1 MQWEKIQTKKMS
13 KKDFNLRRYT
23 DLGNRI
29 LLFNGAINSG
39 KELIELIEENAH
51 WELAEEI
58 RDDFGPTR
66 AETTLELPAGFHPL
80 WKYLY
85 TCLEECVN
93 TYAHVMSDR
102 PSKYYNEEVS
112 DEYKDFV
119 HISKYRTGGYVDVH
133 TDNDV
138 TEDGLFTMI
147 WYLNDDYEGGE
158 VGFVDP
164 DITITPK
171 SGDVLIFPA
180 MNPHYSKEVLRGTK
194 YLSIKQFDY

>member
-1 MQWEKIQTKKMS
+1 MT
-13 KKDFNLRRYT
+13 KKDFELRRYT

-29 LLFNGAINSG
+29 LLFDGAIDNG
-39 KELIELIEENAH
+39 KELIDLIEENAH
-51 WELAEEI
+51 WRFAEEI
-58 RDDFGPTR
+58 RDEFGPTR
-66 AETTLELPAGFHPL
+66 AETTLELSAGFHPL

-85 TCLEECVN
+85 TSIEECLN
-93 TYAHVMSDR
+93 TYALVMSGR

-112 DEYKDFV
+112 DEHKDFV

-133 TDNDV
+133 TDNEV
-138 TEDGLFTMI
+138 TEDGIFTMI
-147 WYLNDDYEGGE
+147 WYLNDNYEGGE

-164 DITITPK
+164 DITISPK

-194 YLSIKQFDY
+194 YLSIKQVDY